1 MSTPG
6 KRPFPSDGAENG
18 DSKRARSINGSPAPA
33 GNDDIERKKREAAER
48 IAAIKA
54 RMGNLGQPAAP
65 APAAPAN
72 PTALS
77 AAERIAAMKAR
88 MNGQAAPPPAAIA
101 PSPVPDDKQA
111 AMQARI
117 AAMKAKLHS
126 GSGAATPSP
135 PPPTSDIAEKI
146 AAAKAKA
153 LEFAQQR
160 QAQQKEPA
168 QRESQQRW
176 PNRAPTPPLR
186 EDTTVKSRGGLN
198 VGIHPSLLQQ
208 PSAVS
213 GRGPSKGKGREDPSK
228 PRSNPYL
235 ADDAVP
241 SEVGAARK
249 ADPTY
254 DASLTTSS
262 TAGKTRKSRQLL
274 FNQKGKF
281 IAQAN
286 ALRQQERLEEMRL
299 RMQEES
305 RKKAIEEATEKSYLV
320 PAPPEIEW
328 WDEALVVNPSYDSL
342 DIENPA
348 TLNFDVITAYV
359 QHPVLL
365 AAPQESHMPA
375 PKPMFLTKEEQK
387 KVRRQRRMADHK
399 EEQAKIR
406 LGLKAP
412 PPPKVK
418 KSNLMRV
425 LGQEAVKD
433 PTAVEARVNR
443 EIAQRAAD
451 HEATND
457 ERALTKEQ
465 RAEKLAQQQEADAA
479 KGVYVCV
486 FRIDNLSYGK
496 HRFQISK
503 NAEQNSL
510 TGMTIFNPKM
520 NLVIVEGGIH
530 SINAY
535 KKLMLN
541 RIRWTENA
549 MPVGVRE
556 GNREAEAEWLKATDE
571 RGVLK
576 DLGGNRCQLVF
587 EGEEREKMFKRWFP
601 YRLCET
607 DGEAKDMLSRY
618 KMENMW
624 TLAQSMDADVWA

>member
-1 MSTPG
+1 MPE
-6 KRPFPSDGAENG
+6 KRPLPNDGTENN
-18 DSKRARSINGSPAPA
+18 DTKRVRSAQASPAPPA
-33 GNDDIERKKREAAER
+33 NDDIERKKQEANAR

-54 RMGNLGQPAAP
+54 RVAGLVGGPAPTPSPTPAA
-65 APAAPAN
+65 AAPPPA
-72 PTALS
+72 TLS

-88 MNGQAAPPPAAIA
+88 IAENAPSASAAVPPPPALSTAE
-101 PSPVPDDKQA
+101 
-111 AMQARI
+111 RI
-117 AAMKAKLHS
+117 AAMKSRLNAP
-126 GSGAATPSP
+126 AETPSP
-135 PPPTSDIAEKI
+135 PPTAPPDMNDRL

-153 LEFAQQR
+153 RELSQMR
-160 QAQQKEPA
+160 RGPA
-168 QRESQQRW
+168 ASPPVRE
-176 PNRAPTPPLR
+176 
-186 EDTTVKSRGGLN
+186 ETTVKSRGGLN
-198 VGIHPSLLQQ
+198 VGIHPSLLAPQQ
-208 PSAVS
+208 QTLQARL
-213 GRGPSKGKGREDPSK
+213 GKGKKQDPSK
-228 PRSNPYL
+228 PAPNPYL
-235 ADDAVP
+235 AEDPVAH
-241 SEVGAARK
+241 EVGAARK
-249 ADPTY
+249 ADPSY
-254 DASLTTSS
+254 DPSLTTST
-262 TAGKTRKSRQLL
+262 TAGKSRKSRQLL

-320 PAPPEIEW
+320 PAPPPIEW
-328 WDEALVVNPSYDSL
+328 WDEGLVTDPTNYDSV
-342 DIENPA
+342 DVNNPA

-365 AAPQESHMPA
+365 AAPQESRPTA
-375 PKPMFLTKEEQK
+375 AKPMFLTKEEQK

-406 LGLKAP
+406 LGLIPP

-451 HEATND
+451 HEAVN
-457 ERALTKEQ
+457 EGRALTKDQ
-465 RAEKLAQQQEADAA
+465 RHEKLSQQKEGDAA
-479 KGVYVCV
+479 KGIFVAV

-510 TGMTIFNPKM
+510 TGITIFNPAF
-520 NLVIVEGGIH
+520 NLVVVEGGVH
-530 SINAY
+530 SISFY
-535 KKLMLN
+535 KKLMIN

-549 MPVGVRE
+549 MPQSVRE
-556 GNREAEAEWLKATDE
+556 GNREAEVEWLKATDE
-571 RGVLK
+571 RGMLK
-576 DLGGNRCQLVF
+576 DLEGNRCQLVF
-587 EGEEREKMFKRWFP
+587 EGEVRERNFKRWIP

-607 DGEAKDMLSRY
+607 DGEAKDVLGRY

-624 TLAQSMDADVWA
+624 TLAQSMGEDVWA